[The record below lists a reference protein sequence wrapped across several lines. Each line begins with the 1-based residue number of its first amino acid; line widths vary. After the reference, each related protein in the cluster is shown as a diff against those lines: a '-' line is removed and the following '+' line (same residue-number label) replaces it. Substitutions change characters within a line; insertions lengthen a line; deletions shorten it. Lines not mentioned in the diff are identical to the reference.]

1 MKYTI
6 IFCLIGCALLG
17 LSGFCNDTPEAPAS
31 QPLNLLAT
39 QFTASA
45 MPQDTIHFFI
55 SEAGDG
61 PSIPDSVLKATLDSF
76 QFKQLHY
83 DTGTAQFRQ
92 LGKYP
97 FGDDMEAL
105 LVGTEEFWFGKQT
118 LILTDK
124 KTGKVISLQEV
135 SHFYGGDGGQTAA
148 ESWWFT
154 RAKPPRIYT
163 KFAQHG
169 YRNTGADEPEEY
181 HSEEGI
187 LLEWQN
193 GGFRIISQPDSLNAL
208 KKFAMYQVW

>member
-6 IFCLIGCALLG
+6 IFCLICCALSG

-31 QPLNLLAT
+31 QPLSLQAT

-45 MPQDTIHFFI
+45 MPQDTLHFFI

-61 PSIPDSVLKATLDSF
+61 PSIPDSVLKAKLDSV

-118 LILTDK
+118 LILTNK
-124 KTGKVISLQEV
+124 KTGKVVSLLEV

-148 ESWWFT
+148 ESWWF
-154 RAKPPRIYT
+154 RNVIPPQIYLKT
-163 KFAQHG
+163 AQHG
-169 YRNTGADEPEEY
+169 YRPQKNGDPIEY
-181 HSEEGI
+181 YLEEGQ
-187 LLEWQN
+187 LLEWRSS
-193 GGFRIISQPDSLNAL
+193 GFSPVPQPDSLAML
-208 KKFAMYQVW
+208 KRYAMYRVW